1 MLSSSLGLGRRKSHR
16 PEASPDGATLGTSG
30 SASGGGDTGGERQ
43 RAGTELQLME
53 VELEEGGR

>member
-1 MLSSSLGLGRRKSHR
+1 MLSSSLGLGRRKPHG
-16 PEASPDGATLGTSG
+16 PEASPGGATLGTSG
-30 SASGGGDTGGERQ
+30 SGGETAGERQ